1 MRTTSIFPNRI
12 ASMIKTGYIRGWNSA
27 EIADHINKSKTAR
40 KLKVKV
46 TTRSIA
52 AKIANYSRDRG

>member
-12 ASMIKTGYIRGWNSA
+12 ASMIKSGYNRGWNS
-27 EIADHINKSKTAR
+27 EMIADHINSSRTA
-40 KLKVKV
+40 KNLKVKV